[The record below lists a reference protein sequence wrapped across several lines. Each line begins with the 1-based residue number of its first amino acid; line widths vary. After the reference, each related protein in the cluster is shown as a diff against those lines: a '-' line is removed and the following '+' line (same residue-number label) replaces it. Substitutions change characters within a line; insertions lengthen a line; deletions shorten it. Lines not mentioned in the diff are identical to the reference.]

1 METLFFKKTREIKK
15 EKAALEKRLNVAV
28 TIKGNLVYTE
38 GSPLDEYAALRIL
51 EAMQAGFSAK
61 KALLLL
67 DEGIIFRKINI
78 KKFTRRKD
86 MEEVRSRIIGKDG
99 KTKRTI
105 EEISGCCINIEDSN
119 SLGIIGPADSI
130 EEVTTALTNL
140 IKGSKQA
147 NVYRFLERINTIK
160 KSQISDLGLKI
171 KVK

>member
-1 METLFFKKTREIKK
+1 METLFFKKTQEIKR
-15 EKAALEKRLNVAV
+15 EKASLEKRLNVTIA
-28 TIKGNLVYTE
+28 IKGNLVSIE
-38 GSPLDEYAALRIL
+38 GSSIDEYEALRIF
-51 EAMQAGFSAK
+51 EAMQTGFSAK
-61 KALLLL
+61 KALWLL

-86 MEEVRSRIIGKDG
+86 TKEVRSRIIGKDG

-105 EEISGCCINIEDSN
+105 EEISNCYINIEDSN
-119 SLGIIGPADSI
+119 LLGIICPAESI

-147 NVYRFLERINTIK
+147 NVYHFLEKINAVK

-171 KVK
+171 KIK